1 MKKSKEKKWQSILLF
16 LGMEKIV
23 ATLSTQKQLLLT
35 NLKEFFKQREYLVT
49 MMRIVNGESR
59 ISLRIIDWFVTN
71 YAKMYFVVYELPDKK
86 RFKVHNEYKLK
97 LRAYNK
103 KNYDPFCRRERIY
116 IPYDEQTEMETTIGQ
131 LNFFKWSIENKV
143 IDYIE
148 THFEEIETDM
158 NSRNSN
164 AKRRTAE
171 LTPSTDGEENNIT
184 RKKREEL
191 SVSACKCIKKEHVHI
206 VVQF

>member
-1 MKKSKEKKWQSILLF
+1 MTS
-16 LGMEKIV
+16 
-23 ATLSTQKQLLLT
+23 LSTQKQLLLG
-35 NLKEFFKQREYLVT
+35 NLKEFFQNREYLET
-49 MMRIVNGESR
+49 MMKIVNGDSR

-71 YAKMYFVVYELPDKK
+71 YAKLNFIVYELPDKK

-116 IPYDEQTEMETTIGQ
+116 LPYDENTEMETTIGQ

-148 THFEEIETDM
+148 THFEEIEADM
-158 NSRNSN
+158 NLRNSN
-164 AKRRTAE
+164 AKRRTTAE

-191 SVSACKCIKKEHVHI
+191 SVSACKCMKKEHVRI

>member
-1 MKKSKEKKWQSILLF
+1 M
-16 LGMEKIV
+16 
-23 ATLSTQKQLLLT
+23 STQKLLLLS
-35 NLKEFFKQREYLVT
+35 NLKEFFKSKETLQV

-116 IPYDEQTEMETTIGQ
+116 IPFDETTEMETTIGQ

-148 THFEEIETDM
+148 THFTEIEADM

-164 AKRRTAE
+164 AKRRTTAE
-171 LTPSTDGEENNIT
+171 LTPSTDGEENNVT

-191 SVSACKCIKKEHVHI
+191 SVSACKCMKKEHVQI
-206 VVQF
+206 VVHF

>member
-1 MKKSKEKKWQSILLF
+1 MF
-16 LGMEKIV
+16 

-35 NLKEFFKQREYLVT
+35 NLKEFFKNREYLNT
-49 MMRIVNGESR
+49 MMSIVNGESR

-71 YAKMYFVVYELPDKK
+71 YAKLNFVVYELPDKK

-116 IPYDEQTEMETTIGQ
+116 IPFDETTEMETTIGQ

-148 THFEEIETDM
+148 AHFTAIEADM
-158 NSRNSN
+158 NLRNSN
-164 AKRRTAE
+164 AKRRTTAE
-171 LTPSTDGEENNIT
+171 LTPTDGGDENNVT

-191 SVSACKCIKKEHVHI
+191 SVSACKCMKKEHVQII
-206 VVQF
+206 VHF